1 MHLRAA
7 LTRGLLD
14 LLIKREIGKR
24 ADGNDDQIHAAP
36 EHRDG
41 HRADGF
47 DRRGFHDIFRLEREQ
62 RVHIRADRAADC
74 FCRLLRGF
82 GGTAGYADQL
92 VILKQ
97 TVFPCVCHDV
107 AQKTAA
113 DNAEFRLHMRISFA
127 LLLCNRIA
135 FIISWMNK
143 KSTPFLRING
153 MLWIF
158 GL

>member
-1 MHLRAA
+1 MHLCAA
-7 LTRGLLD
+7 IARGLPD
-14 LLIKREIGKR
+14 LLIERQIGKR
-24 ADGNDDQIHAAP
+24 ADGNNNQIHAALQN
-36 EHRDG
+36 RNG
-41 HRADGF
+41 HFANGL
-47 DRRGFHDIFRLEREQ
+47 DRRGFHDVFRIKRQQ

-97 TVFPCVCHDV
+97 TVFPCICHDV